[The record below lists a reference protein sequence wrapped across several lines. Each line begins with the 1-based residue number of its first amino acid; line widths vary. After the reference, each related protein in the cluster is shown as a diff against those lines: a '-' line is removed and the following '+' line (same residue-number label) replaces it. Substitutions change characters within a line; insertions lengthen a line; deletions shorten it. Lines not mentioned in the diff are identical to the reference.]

1 MKNRIKN
8 IWNRNRWYLVLLGS
22 GVFLGWLFFHSPV
35 NNKDLYNEGQ
45 VIQND
50 HEHEDEEGTIW
61 TCSMHPQIR
70 QDKPGKCPICG
81 MDLIPLSS
89 SGSGGVEMD
98 PDEIRLTESAAKLAD
113 IQTLIV
119 SRRSPEKEIFLQGK
133 VQADERR
140 IAQLTARF
148 GGRIEKLFVSFTG
161 ENVTKGQELATIYSP
176 ELITA
181 QKELQE
187 AVSYK
192 ETRPSIYNAARAK
205 LKLWDLTEQ
214 QIDDIENNGKPKT
227 YFNILSPIS
236 GTVTERNVALGDY
249 VKEGSVLFKVID
261 LSHVWILFDAYES
274 DLQWINRGDKATYTI
289 QSLPGKEFKGEVV
302 FIDPYIDPVTRVAK
316 VRVERDN
323 PSLSLKPEMF
333 VNGTVESQYAGKTTD
348 ILIPKT
354 SILWTGKRAVVYVK
368 VPGRDQPTFRYREI
382 VLGPES
388 GDFYVVSEGLSEGEE
403 IAVNGVFKIDAAA
416 QLEGKPSMMNP
427 EGGKVAKVHN
437 HGSVEGAGTEMVSDH
452 EPMNSSNE
460 STNGDHESVNA
471 GHDSKNDS
479 GHQSGEPDPALKKQ
493 LQDVFD
499 AYIPMKNAFVASDA
513 EEIQKRAQLVR
524 DNLQAVDMELLKG
537 DAHMKWMGFLEVMN
551 PEISAIGNAADL
563 SKQRIAFA
571 KFNDAFYG
579 ALETFGLQH
588 GTVYYQY
595 CPMAIESKGAYW
607 LSEIEEIRNPYFG
620 DEMISC
626 GETRD
631 SLTFNEQ
638 TNKM

>member
-1 MKNRIKN
+1 
-8 IWNRNRWYLVLLGS
+8 
-22 GVFLGWLFFHSPV
+22 
-35 NNKDLYNEGQ
+35 
-45 VIQND
+45 
-50 HEHEDEEGTIW
+50 
-61 TCSMHPQIR
+61 
-70 QDKPGKCPICG
+70 
-81 MDLIPLSS
+81 
-89 SGSGGVEMD
+89 
-98 PDEIRLTESAAKLAD
+98 
-113 IQTLIV
+113 
-119 SRRSPEKEIFLQGK
+119 
-133 VQADERR
+133 
-140 IAQLTARF
+140 
-148 GGRIEKLFVSFTG
+148 
-161 ENVTKGQELATIYSP
+161 
-176 ELITA
+176 
-181 QKELQE
+181 
-187 AVSYK
+187 
-192 ETRPSIYNAARAK
+192 
-205 LKLWDLTEQ
+205 
-214 QIDDIENNGKPKT
+214 
-227 YFNILSPIS
+227 
-236 GTVTERNVALGDY
+236 
-249 VKEGSVLFKVID
+249 
-261 LSHVWILFDAYES
+261 
-274 DLQWINRGDKATYTI
+274 
-289 QSLPGKEFKGEVV
+289 
-302 FIDPYIDPVTRVAK
+302 
-316 VRVERDN
+316 
-323 PSLSLKPEMF
+323 
-333 VNGTVESQYAGKTTD
+333 
-348 ILIPKT
+348 
-354 SILWTGKRAVVYVK
+354 
-368 VPGRDQPTFRYREI
+368 
-382 VLGPES
+382 
-388 GDFYVVSEGLSEGEE
+388 
-403 IAVNGVFKIDAAA
+403 
-416 QLEGKPSMMNP
+416 
-427 EGGKVAKVHN
+427 
-437 HGSVEGAGTEMVSDH
+437 
-452 EPMNSSNE
+452 MNSSNE